1 RMHLHSQNFP
11 EQVACNKPVDALLDL
26 VVERGYVT
34 MGDLRDAISRN
45 HVKLPDLANTDEF
58 FLGDRLIRTNRR
70 LAVAWD
76 GVYHRGEIYLRW
88 LQRLSSLAFATR
100 PGRFL
105 TQYLILPYG
114 VAYLSLEGVLHLQ
127 HLFARLTGSGRI
139 HLAPRETALS
149 AIVLGTFLFAVLHSA
164 G

>member
-45 HVKLPDLANTDEF
+45 HVKLPDLANADEF

-76 GVYHRGEIYLRW
+76 GVYRRGEIYLRW
-88 LQRLSSLAFATR
+88 LQRFSSLAFGTR

-105 TQYLILPYG
+105 IRYLVLPFGGAY
-114 VAYLSLEGVLHLQ
+114 VALEVALPFQ
-127 HLFARLTGSGRI
+127 H
-139 HLAPRETALS
+139 
-149 AIVLGTFLFAVLHSA
+149 
-164 G
+164 